1 MKVDEDKEYNLINL
15 AQLKKNARM
24 IETDHNGLV
33 VEMELDEGKSK
44 PIREE
49 LFNLKN
55 KACQEAFYQETE
67 ENEELL
73 KSFKNDLPFNVQ
85 SMKWKKTF
93 NNILHKC
100 FKKVRIVKNK
110 KMAKSDNLLRER
122 VKLKTEIKSTS
133 IDEDMKCRIEER
145 IKQIEDEI
153 GEEVMNDNH
162 KVIVETIKQLG
173 DGNQLDGSGRKNLWS
188 LLKKK
193 FPKTAHATPVGKKD
207 RKGKLITN
215 HMELKHLY
223 LKTYTQRLRNRPIK
237 EEFQELKDLKDGVFD
252 ARLKLASKKK
262 SEPWKME
269 DLEAALKALKKD
281 KSRDPN
287 GWCNELFK
295 DGVAGQ
301 HLKLSLLNFLNK
313 MKSENMIP
321 DFVRLAD
328 ISTLYKGRGSK
339 SDLLNDRGI
348 FVVAILRSILMRMI
362 YLDYYTLLDES
373 MSDSQVGARK
383 GKNIRN
389 HIWIVNGIIS
399 DVLSSKKKKPI
410 DIQIFDYKQCFDS
423 LWLQE
428 CLNDLYSAGLN
439 DDKFALLYN
448 VNSRVNIAVKTPVGK
463 TDRQD
468 IRNVIT
474 QGDVFGPI
482 FCSKQVDTF
491 GQECLEKS
499 QYTYLYRGEVEIPPL
514 SMVDDVLCVSEC
526 GFKTSMAHGY
536 MKMKTDSK
544 KLQFGSDKCKKLHVG
559 KMYDDFKC
567 QTLKV
572 DNWKEVE
579 IKNEETGI
587 DEIEDFVEGEE
598 EMKVKNEEKY
608 LGDVISTDG
617 RNIKNIKA
625 RVAKGKGITSKILSI
640 LEGIPFGKFYYEV
653 AVILRDSLLV
663 SSMLCNSEA
672 WYNITNAE
680 LNLLETVDVQF
691 LRSVLRAPRATPK
704 EMLFLELGCIP
715 LRELIKKRRILFLHY
730 ILNESQESMINK
742 FLKTQLKTQKPKDW
756 TTQVLKDLKELKIE
770 LNLEELKGIKKCK
783 LTRILKTAVDE
794 KLLRN

>member
-1 MKVDEDKEYNLINL
+1 
-15 AQLKKNARM
+15 
-24 IETDHNGLV
+24 
-33 VEMELDEGKSK
+33 
-44 PIREE
+44 
-49 LFNLKN
+49 
-55 KACQEAFYQETE
+55 
-67 ENEELL
+67 
-73 KSFKNDLPFNVQ
+73 
-85 SMKWKKTF
+85 
-93 NNILHKC
+93 
-100 FKKVRIVKNK
+100 
-110 KMAKSDNLLRER
+110 
-122 VKLKTEIKSTS
+122 
-133 IDEDMKCRIEER
+133 
-145 IKQIEDEI
+145 
-153 GEEVMNDNH
+153 
-162 KVIVETIKQLG
+162 
-173 DGNQLDGSGRKNLWS
+173 
-188 LLKKK
+188 
-193 FPKTAHATPVGKKD
+193 
-207 RKGKLITN
+207 
-215 HMELKHLY
+215 MELKHLY

-348 FVVAILRSILMRMI
+348 FVVAILRSILMQMI

-491 GQECLEKS
+491 GA
-499 QYTYLYRGEVEIPPL
+499 GMP
-514 SMVDDVLCVSEC
+514 
-526 GFKTSMAHGY
+526 
-536 MKMKTDSK
+536 
-544 KLQFGSDKCKKLHVG
+544 
-559 KMYDDFKC
+559 
-567 QTLKV
+567 
-572 DNWKEVE
+572 
-579 IKNEETGI
+579 
-587 DEIEDFVEGEE
+587 
-598 EMKVKNEEKY
+598 
-608 LGDVISTDG
+608 
-617 RNIKNIKA
+617 
-625 RVAKGKGITSKILSI
+625 
-640 LEGIPFGKFYYEV
+640 
-653 AVILRDSLLV
+653 
-663 SSMLCNSEA
+663 
-672 WYNITNAE
+672 
-680 LNLLETVDVQF
+680 
-691 LRSVLRAPRATPK
+691 
-704 EMLFLELGCIP
+704 
-715 LRELIKKRRILFLHY
+715 
-730 ILNESQESMINK
+730 
-742 FLKTQLKTQKPKDW
+742 
-756 TTQVLKDLKELKIE
+756 
-770 LNLEELKGIKKCK
+770 
-783 LTRILKTAVDE
+783 
-794 KLLRN
+794 